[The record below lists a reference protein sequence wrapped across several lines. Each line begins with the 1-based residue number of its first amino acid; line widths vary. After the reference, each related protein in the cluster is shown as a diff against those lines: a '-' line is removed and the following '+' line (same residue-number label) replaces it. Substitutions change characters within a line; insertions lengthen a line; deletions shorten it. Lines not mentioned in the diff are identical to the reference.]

1 MFCLARLYNGG
12 VTRARQI
19 AIVNEI
25 KRLQKEV
32 ADLRR
37 RRAEVLSGAA
47 TATISSGAG
56 SESYGNW
63 SPEKFDAAIAR
74 LLGEISALKRSLA
87 GRPALRIG
95 VAQIRRG

>member
-1 MFCLARLYNGG
+1 MFCLARAYNGG
-12 VTRARQI
+12 VTREKQI
-19 AIVNEI
+19 VVINEI

-47 TATISSGAG
+47 TVSISSGGG
-56 SESYGNW
+56 SKSLSNW
-63 SPEKFDAAIAR
+63 SPEKYDTEIAR
-74 LLGEISALKRSLA
+74 LLAEISALKRALS

-95 VAQIRRG
+95 FAKIRRG